1 MNKRIMAALFL
12 VAIIFVT
19 ATTWFFLNQ
28 TNNLNQTT
36 DVRVT
41 GFSLDPDGWENLAGL
56 YICCFFKVTLHN
68 VGINDVQGLVLRVKM
83 FVNGSEID
91 VGNNIL
97 GVENVV
103 VNDTLCAGE
112 IREFRGRVEYSLHQ
126 GGAIN
131 TIGGHP
137 AGASYVAQVML
148 GKDILD
154 ESWAP

>member
-12 VAIIFVT
+12 VAIIVVA

-56 YICCFFKVTLHN
+56 YICCFFNVTLHN
-68 VGINDVQGLVLRVKM
+68 VGINDVQELVLRVKM

-91 VGNNIL
+91 VRNNIL
-97 GVENVV
+97 GVENGV
-103 VNDTLCAGE
+103 VNDTLCAE
-112 IREFRGRVEYSLHQ
+112 EVREFRGELQYSLHQ
-126 GGAIN
+126 GGAID

>member
-1 MNKRIMAALFL
+1 MNKRIMAALFS
-12 VAIIFVT
+12 VAIIVVA

-28 TNNLNQTT
+28 TNNLNQTNK
-36 DVRVT
+36 VRVT
-41 GFSLDPDGWENLAGL
+41 AFSIDPEGWENPGGL
-56 YICCFFKVTLHN
+56 LLTCSFNITLHN
-68 VGINDVQGLVLRVKM
+68 METNDVQGPKLRVKM

-91 VGNNIL
+91 VRNIIL
-97 GVENVV
+97 GAENGV

-112 IREFRGRVEYSLHQ
+112 VREFRGELQYSLHQ
-126 GGAIN
+126 GGAIE
-131 TIGGHP
+131 TIGSHP